1 MADFEDDGDFNSEQ
15 VQKIAQEA
23 VGTILVNQNT
33 TFARDKASQWSQQI
47 IELILKS
54 LAQLDKAFKYV
65 VTCILQ

>member
-23 VGTILVNQNT
+23 VGQILVNQNT
-33 TFARDKASQWSQQI
+33 TFNRDKAGIWSQQI